1 LEFRVLGPLAVRD
14 ASIELPLRRGKQRGL
29 LAVLLLHPNEVVTLD
44 RLVDSLWGDEPPAT
58 ADHALEVYV
67 SDLRRVLEPRGR
79 EPRILTRP
87 GGYLVRIES
96 GELDLARFERLCAS
110 AREAAAGGD
119 AATAARQFRQ
129 AEALWSGPPLADL
142 AREPFAPAAIA
153 RLEEAR
159 DAAIGDRIEV
169 ELALGRHA
177 ELVAELEALTRAEP
191 LRERPHGQLMLA
203 LYRTGRQADAL
214 RVYRDLR
221 ARLVD
226 DLGLEPGPD
235 LQRLEGAILRQ
246 DAELDAPARVGGSA
260 GEGVLSPPPTER
272 KLVTVLVAAAPA
284 HDPASGA
291 DPERRRS
298 ELTRFETVATAEL
311 APTEAL
317 VTGLVGG
324 GLMAA
329 FGLPTAQ
336 EDHADRALRAA
347 LVIRDRVPVALAGAA
362 TRIGVA
368 TGEVIALG
376 GPLDGASIAGSAVEV
391 AARLAEAAGP
401 AEILV
406 DPRTVQAVRGGFGFA
421 EPGRAASRAAGIRGV
436 RRLVGRASDA
446 PREPALGRTFVGR
459 RPELDQLA
467 TILGRA
473 IDEGEPRL
481 ATIVGEPGVGKS
493 SLVRRW
499 LRSLAQDG
507 SGPVVRVGR
516 CPAYGRGITYWP
528 LAEILRDQLGSAE
541 SDPPEALLERLGD
554 RSILGL
560 TFGLDT
566 AGDLHP
572 MAAQNRLHDAWVALL
587 DEAVAARPTILVV
600 EDIHWAEAPLLDLL
614 DRVVRDVDGPLMILA
629 TARPELARIRPD
641 WVAARRRA
649 TTIWLEPLSASDAA
663 TMVADLLDGPVPAG
677 LDQVVVDRAE
687 GNPFFV
693 EELLVSFAERG
704 LIARAG
710 SAWRFEGATEPM
722 VVPDTVRS
730 LLAARLDLLPA
741 REKAALQAASVVG
754 RRFDGPAIEE
764 LLGDQTPDFD
774 ALLGRDFIRR
784 LPRDSTRAAGGFA
797 FKHALIREVAYESLP
812 KARRAGLHAS
822 YAERLERV
830 GEGRDEHAAILA
842 YHYAQAVRPEDVDL
856 AWPTDLEAV
865 VGLRARARSWSLRAA
880 HLAVARYAI
889 EEAVLLLEQA
899 LELDPP
905 PDERSAIWLAIGRAN
920 VLRYDGVAFW
930 TAMEQATADAP
941 SDEARAAIYAELAFE
956 TAFRWAIWK
965 RMPSREM
972 VDGWIDQALA
982 LASPGSRA
990 RAVGLIASADW
1001 HPLQAGEAPAEAIQ
1015 IAERLGDPALLSYAL
1030 DARALVAFAG
1040 ANDVEAQAWWERRAA
1055 LADQIHDLDH
1065 LEDLYGSAITG
1076 NVALG
1081 RFPEARRFA
1090 RLHDDVA
1097 MQLSPHHQVHAVAM
1111 LVELEETCGEWS
1123 TVLGLAARTERA
1135 VAANLATPCVRNQR
1149 SLLSCALA
1157 AAQLGQ
1163 EAESERLEREADAL
1177 AMEGYEAVFDPLR
1190 VRLAILRGDLDEV
1203 RRRLPE
1209 TIPPPTKNYYRL
1221 VTVNA
1226 RLDALLALGELE
1238 RVEAEAPALLVPG
1251 TLLEPFGWRALGI
1264 ARADPDLLEA
1274 AARRFDELGLGWHA
1288 ERARA
1293 EMLSLDQ
1300 PAVGPRAVRS
1310 GPASSSARSR

>member
-1 LEFRVLGPLAVRD
+1 LEFRVLGPLTVREG
-14 ASIELPLRRGKQRGL
+14 SVELPIRRGKQRAL
-29 LAVLLLHPNEVVTLD
+29 LAVLLLHANEVVTLD

-58 ADHALEVYV
+58 AEHALEVHV

-87 GGYLVRIES
+87 GGYQIRVEP
-96 GELDLARFERLCAS
+96 GELDLGRFEQLCAT
-110 AREAAAGGD
+110 ARQAAARGD
-119 AATAARQFRQ
+119 AATAARQFRS

-153 RLEEAR
+153 WLDEVR
-159 DAAIGDRIEV
+159 DAAIGDRIEA

-203 LYRTGRQADAL
+203 LYRAGRQADAL

-221 ARLVD
+221 ARLVE

-235 LQRLEGAILRQ
+235 LQRLERSILRQ
-246 DAELDAPARVGGSA
+246 DAELEAPPRVDGSDGDGLLPTAPA
-260 GEGVLSPPPTER
+260 TER
-272 KLVTVLVAAAPA
+272 KLVTVLVAAPPA
-284 HDPASGA
+284 HNPGTGA

-298 ELTRFETVATAEL
+298 ELARFEAAASSEL
-311 APTEAL
+311 APTGAL
-317 VTGLVGG
+317 VIGLLDG

-329 FGLPTAQ
+329 FGTPLAQ

-347 LVIRDRVPVALAGAA
+347 LAIRDRVPDAMAGPP

-368 TGEVIALG
+368 TGEVIAAS
-376 GPLDGASIAGSAVEV
+376 GPVDVASISGSAVET
-391 AARLAEAAGP
+391 AARLAGAAEP
-401 AEILV
+401 SEILV
-406 DPRTVQAVRGGFGFA
+406 DPRAAQAVRGGFAFA
-421 EPGRAASRAAGIRGV
+421 EPATAAGRASGIPGV
-436 RRLVGRASDA
+436 RRLVGPTLAA

-467 TILGRA
+467 TILRRA
-473 IDEGEPRL
+473 IDDGEPRL

-499 LRSLAQDG
+499 LGSLAQDG
-507 SGPVVRVGR
+507 SGPVVRIGR

-541 SDPPEALLERLGD
+541 SDPPEVLLERLGE

-572 MAAQNRLHDAWVALL
+572 MAAQNRLHDAWVSLL
-587 DEAVAARPTILVV
+587 DEAVAARPVILVV

-614 DRVVRDVDGPLMILA
+614 ERVVRDVDGPLMVLA
-629 TARPELARIRPD
+629 TARPELARVRPD

-649 TTIWLEPLSASDAA
+649 TTVWLEPLSASEAA

-710 SAWRFEGATEPM
+710 AAWRFEGSVEPL
-722 VVPDTVRS
+722 VVPDSVRS

-741 REKAALQAASVVG
+741 REKAALQAAAVVG

-764 LLGDQTPDFD
+764 LLGRVTPDFD

-784 LPRDSTRAAGGFA
+784 LPRDSARAAGGFA
-797 FKHALIREVAYESLP
+797 FKHALIREVAYEGLP
-812 KARRAGLHAS
+812 KARRAALHAA
-822 YAERLERV
+822 YAERLERE

-856 AWPTDLEAV
+856 AWPTDREAV
-865 VGLRARARSWSLRAA
+865 VGLRAKARSWSLRAA

-1001 HPLQAGEAPAEAIQ
+1001 HPLGAGEAPAEAIE

-1055 LADQIHDLDH
+1055 LADQIRDLDH
-1065 LEDLYGSAITG
+1065 LEDLYGSGITG

-1111 LVELEETCGEWS
+1111 LVELEETCGEWA
-1123 TVLGLAARTERA
+1123 TVLGLAERTERA

-1221 VTVNA
+1221 VTVTA

-1238 RVEAEAPALLVPG
+1238 LVEAEAPALLVPG

-1264 ARADPDLLEA
+1264 ARADPGLLDA
-1274 AARRFDELGLGWHA
+1274 AALRFDELGLGWHA
-1288 ERARA
+1288 ARARA
-1293 EMLSLDQ
+1293 ALGSSQ
-1300 PAVGPRAVRS
+1300 PRVAGTP
-1310 GPASSSARSR
+1310 